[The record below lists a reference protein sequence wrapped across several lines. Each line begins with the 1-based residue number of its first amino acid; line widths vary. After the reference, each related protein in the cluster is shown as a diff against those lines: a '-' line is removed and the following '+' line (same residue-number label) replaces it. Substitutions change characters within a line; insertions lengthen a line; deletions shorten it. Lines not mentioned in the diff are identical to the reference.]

1 MDAAEFAAAMQAW
14 AGSRPVAVIQNGSS
28 VTALFGSDPAV
39 LGDLRAAAG

>member
-1 MDAAEFAAAMQAW
+1 MRTRYSCALVT
-14 AGSRPVAVIQNGSS
+14 GVASIQNGST